1 MEYAILGVV
10 VVSIAIYAMID
21 IANRSIR
28 TKTKIIW
35 FPVVVLLPLLGP
47 LVYFFMRRSLT

>member
-1 MEYAILGVV
+1 MEFAIFGVI

-35 FPVVVLLPLLGP
+35 FPVVVLIPLIGP
-47 LVYFFMRRSLT
+47 LCYFFLRRSLN

>member
-1 MEYAILGVV
+1 MEFAIIGVI

-21 IANRSIR
+21 IANRGIR

-35 FPVVVLLPLLGP
+35 FPVVVLIPLIGP
-47 LVYFFMRRSLT
+47 VCYFFFRRNLT